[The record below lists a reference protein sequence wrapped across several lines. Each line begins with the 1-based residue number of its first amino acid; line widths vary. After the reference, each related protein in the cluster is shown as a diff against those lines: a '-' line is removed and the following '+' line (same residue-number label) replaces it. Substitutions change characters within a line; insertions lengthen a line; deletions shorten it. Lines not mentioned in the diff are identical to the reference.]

1 MKKSIILITLLA
13 LSLVLAS
20 CGSSTSSSNEAEQPS
35 YESSELAWYEMLGDW
50 DQANGDNYL
59 ELHDDDTFYDSRY
72 DLSGTWGE
80 SQDEG
85 DVVFYYDGV
94 PDFILDQG
102 WDESEQYYEYYGYDY
117 SQDVLFD
124 PETNEARWIKH

>member
-1 MKKSIILITLLA
+1 MKKVYSLILILM
-13 LSLVLAS
+13 LSLLFAS
-20 CGSSTSSSNEAEQPS
+20 CSSSSDSTESTEPV

-72 DLSGTWGE
+72 DLTGTWDE

-85 DVVFYYDGV
+85 DVVFYYNGV
-94 PDFILDQG
+94 PDYILDQG
-102 WDESEQYYEYYGYDY
+102 WDESEQYYECFGYDY
-117 SQDVLFD
+117 SQGVMFD